1 MAAGLNVR
9 LLGTLDGALD
19 PVQSFVSRPRMTAR
33 QRFRRASELPERLV
47 CAECGHPT
55 AASTGAADDRFE
67 GTADIA
73 DPGAWRQ
80 RSGRPD
86 DLLTMPSKAESRSKG
101 NT

>member
-47 CAECGHPT
+47 CA
-55 AASTGAADDRFE
+55 ADSTG
-67 GTADIA
+67 
-73 DPGAWRQ
+73 Q
-80 RSGRPD
+80 RNG
-86 DLLTMPSKAESRSKG
+86 LAEPLSRRLEAKSLPWPLVQLSR
-101 NT
+101 